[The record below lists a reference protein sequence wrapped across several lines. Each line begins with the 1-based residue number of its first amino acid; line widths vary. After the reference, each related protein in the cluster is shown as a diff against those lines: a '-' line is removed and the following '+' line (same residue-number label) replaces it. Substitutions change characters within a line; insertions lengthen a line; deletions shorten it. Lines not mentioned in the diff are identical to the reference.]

1 MAAPARSARGTFQ
14 TELPRDERTVV
25 DIIRQL
31 VLLASDR
38 YDKDPVDV
46 TQAEANS
53 CSDQLIGLG
62 PIPKIHG
69 LLAQIP
75 DRHGK
80 PYRYR
85 KLLHDLFDEGRSFE
99 HVARERV
106 GVEDWPDLDAAHI
119 DYAFNLAADHDG
131 VTTFTQSRYDL
142 IIDALIRADR
152 RRHRNGVDLAKRL
165 PSSEQILRFYEGDW
179 NRALLAHGLDPQPV
193 VSYQMRAVRTPEA
206 IRRFYETTGL
216 LPSKKQLTKFARYF
230 QFSLEDWKTP
240 WPEALDAGRI
250 VIRDAGLAT
259 PPPYRPRVDKPVWE
273 DELGSRPWDA
283 NDPRHRPKHY
293 WTSEAMVLVKVGEFL
308 TDEVGP
314 GRPASQDRYQEWS
327 ARDADRPS
335 LEVLQNYGGLK
346 TLVAKAA
353 KAGALAT
360 AHEEAKRESEPTP
373 EELAAREQAKLQEL
387 VSRPQAKEILRIVG
401 ERGEA
406 GARDIEA
413 AIGWGKGTASNWLPH
428 LRKAGLIA
436 CTTAS
441 PVARNARY
449 RLPGAPTGEAKEA
462 PERRRQEEL
471 LQHPNGQATLRLL
484 QERAEVT
491 SAEVAEACG
500 FSQGTAKTWLNRLC
514 ELGLGTRHFQ
524 GISGRHGGRRVV
536 YRASTLT
543 AGLEQRLP
551 RE

>member
-14 TELPRDERTVV
+14 TDLPRDERTVV
-25 DIIRQL
+25 EIIRQL
-31 VLLASDR
+31 VLLAADA
-38 YDKDPVDV
+38 YDKDPADV

-53 CSDQLIGLG
+53 YSDQLIGYG
-62 PIPKIHG
+62 PVPKIHG

-99 HVARERV
+99 HVARERA

-119 DYAFNLAADHDG
+119 DYALNLAADHDG
-131 VTTFTQSRYDL
+131 VTTFTPSRYDL
-142 IIDALIRADR
+142 IVDALIRADR
-152 RRHRNGVDLAKRL
+152 RRHRNGGDLAQRL

-179 NRALLAHGLDPQPV
+179 NRALVTHGLDLQPV
-193 VSYQMRAVRTPEA
+193 ASYQTRAVRTPEA
-206 IRRFYETTGL
+206 IRRFYEKTGL
-216 LPSKKQLTKFARYF
+216 LPSKKQLTKFACYF
-230 QFSLEDWKTP
+230 QFSLEDWKQP
-240 WPEALDAGRI
+240 WPEALDAGRAA
-250 VIRDAGLAT
+250 IRGVGLAD
-259 PPPYRPRVDKPVWE
+259 PPPYRPRIDKPVWE
-273 DELGSRPWDA
+273 DALGSRPWDA

-308 TDEVGP
+308 KEEVGR

-327 ARDADRPS
+327 ARDPNRPS

-353 KAGALAT
+353 RAGALAK
-360 AHEEAKRESEPTP
+360 ARVEAKRESEPTT
-373 EELAAREQAKLQEL
+373 EELAAREQAKLDEL
-387 VSRPQAKEILRIVG
+387 VSRKQAMEILRVIA
-401 ERGEA
+401 ERGEV
-406 GARDIEA
+406 GAREIEA

-428 LRKAGLIA
+428 LRKAGLIV
-436 CTTAS
+436 CTTES

-449 RLPGAPTGEAKEA
+449 RLPGELTDDEKAAS
-462 PERRRQEEL
+462 ERRRRDEL

-484 QERAEVT
+484 QERGEVT

-524 GISGRHGGRRVV
+524 GISGRQGGRKVV
-536 YRASTLT
+536 YRAVAMFMRDVLS
-543 AGLEQRLP
+543 E
-551 RE
+551 